1 MHALENKIKR
11 VACTMGMRAL
21 GAISAKNVRKETNN
35 FQGCRVAKRKEEE
48 AEEKVL
54 VLGASGGRLPMRECS
69 RQAAEML
76 EVVLRGQQGQQV
88 KRVSSSIA
96 HLSAQ
101 SACIYLLSLSP
112 HQRGLFCDFPIYS
125 SAAAVCPERNF
136 ITQTIAFFVIYR
148 WKKSAVPSR
157 AAPTSR
163 ARWTPST
170 STTRSESSPGTSS

>member
-21 GAISAKNVRKETNN
+21 GAISAQNVRKETNN

-54 VLGASGGRLPMRECS
+54 VLWCFGWPAADARVQPTGGGDARSCTTR
-69 RQAAEML
+69 AA
-76 EVVLRGQQGQQV
+76 GSAV
-88 KRVSSSIA
+88 KRVSSIA

-148 WKKSAVPSR
+148 WKKSA
-157 AAPTSR
+157 
-163 ARWTPST
+163 
-170 STTRSESSPGTSS
+170 